1 MEYCPW
7 VPEEIDA
14 SEADFFTIKPA
25 VKNHKT
31 VSAAV
36 TWEHVSKLQ
45 ENWGWEGE
53 AATKA
58 DTPHSQVCKLT
69 SHTECSQ
76 AGPIRL
82 SKVSLWGYGCGLAAR
97 AA

>member
-45 ENWGWEGE
+45 D
-53 AATKA
+53 K
-58 DTPHSQVCKLT
+58 
-69 SHTECSQ
+69 
-76 AGPIRL
+76 
-82 SKVSLWGYGCGLAAR
+82 
-97 AA
+97 